1 MSEFLC
7 SYCWENV
14 EELYPSDDDLCL
26 DCHDKLTRPVFSDEV
41 DISFRQVKWAVSEI
55 NKKNRRI
62 AELEAE
68 NEKLKV
74 ILSSFEK
81 SK

>member
-1 MSEFLC
+1 MIC
-7 SYCWENV
+7 NNCWENV
-14 EELYPSDDDLCL
+14 EELFPSDDDLCL
-26 DCHDKLTRPVFSDEV
+26 DCHDKLTRSVFSDEV
-41 DISFRQVKWAVSEI
+41 GISFGQVRWAVSEI

-62 AELEAE
+62 AKLEAE

-81 SK
+81 VK